1 MAQNALLEGKPQS
14 TTDCTQVK
22 NIKRDEFGGGSRAA
36 GGEVRIQQVPIFL
49 NLSGL
54 RFFLCMQVVAAFS
67 LLKKNLR
74 IEQLTGHR
82 WVQYL

>member
-1 MAQNALLEGKPQS
+1 M
-14 TTDCTQVK
+14 K
-22 NIKRDEFGGGSRAA
+22 NIKRDEFGGGSPAVNGS

-82 WVQYL
+82 WMQYL